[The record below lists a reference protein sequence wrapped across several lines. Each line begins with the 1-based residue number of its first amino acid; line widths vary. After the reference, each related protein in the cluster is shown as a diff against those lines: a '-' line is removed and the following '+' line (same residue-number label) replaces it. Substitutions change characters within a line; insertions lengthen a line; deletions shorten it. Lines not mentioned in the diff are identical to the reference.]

1 MRPDLNVI
9 LGGVGL
15 IKGSIREAGPA
26 MVEITAELNPFLV
39 EDRFFLA
46 DAPFKLLHGIIR
58 FGTKLDPHSQIGPI
72 DKINNELPFAVEI
85 ELAPLRRAS
94 KDEVIENFLMALIP
108 ALFTIASK
116 YELPIRGLK
125 NFSELKGFP
134 LPKAD

>member
-1 MRPDLNVI
+1 MRPDLNVV

-26 MVEITAELNPFLV
+26 MVAITTELNPFLV
-39 EDRFFLA
+39 EDGFLS

-58 FGTKLDPHSQIGPI
+58 FGTKFDSHSQVGPI
-72 DKINNELPFAVEI
+72 DYKNNELPFAVEI

-94 KDEVIENFLMALIP
+94 KDEVIKGFLAALIP

-116 YELPIRGLK
+116 YELPKKGLK
-125 NFSELKGFP
+125 HFCELKGLP
-134 LPKAD
+134 LPKE